1 MDSGQER
8 RDEIRGRRTYVRLMT
23 MGVLSV
29 SKVLLTS
36 MSDLRRLRLTAPSE
50 ERYERPPRRYE
61 LPNFEVGMGAC
72 QLDQRYLHPTRY
84 CNSRAPEVIALAH
97 ELGAYRLSDREF
109 AEAAFHHAKER
120 MTLEIG
126 PIVSAEQ
133 GLMRGTGSCFELISV
148 FIALCRAASIRARYK
163 IFATDMIQ
171 SWQDATVGADPL
183 VKKWYDALGYFPLEG
198 EGEAYIDGQWMVA
211 HVGPTAERQ
220 AAAGIPITRFGEDS
234 LGVWFQAKPGTI
246 MRLES
251 LPRGLATGTRLLHRI
266 SPASMERI
274 NISVQKQIARGRQ
287 IIADAGGP
295 EAYDEQARRQHH
307 PRDCPA

>member
-1 MDSGQER
+1 MDARQER
-8 RDEIRGRRTYVRLMT
+8 REEMKGRKTYVRMMT
-23 MGVLSV
+23 LGVLSV
-29 SKVLLTS
+29 AKVLLTN
-36 MSDLRRLRLTAPSE
+36 MGEVRRLRLTSPSE
-50 ERYERPPRRYE
+50 ERYDRPPRRYE
-61 LPNFEVGMGAC
+61 LPEYRVGMRTC
-72 QLDQRYLHPTRY
+72 QLGQRYLRPTRY
-84 CNSRAPEVIALAH
+84 CNPGARAVIALAQ
-97 ELGAYRLSDREF
+97 ELGANRVSDREF

-126 PIVSAEQ
+126 PIVSVEENLA
-133 GLMRGTGSCFELISV
+133 RGTGSCFELISV

-171 SWQDATVGADPL
+171 SWQDATVDADPL

-198 EGEAYIDGQWMVA
+198 EGEAYIDGEWMVA

-220 AAAGIPITRFGEDS
+220 AAAGIPVTRFGEDS
-234 LGVWFQAKPGTI
+234 LGVWFHARPGTI

-266 SPASMERI
+266 SPASMERV

-287 IIADAGGP
+287 IIADAGGL
-295 EAYDEQARRQHH
+295 EAYDEQARRHG
-307 PRDCPA
+307 PSP